1 VEYEEIIESL
11 CYEYR
16 GLYKSNYQEDLI
28 TTWYQWIGLIYRDH
42 PFVYKTLRALQLIN
56 NDPFFEDFDT
66 GYKVIEHAD
75 ITEAIHTAETGLKVI
90 AVYSVLEN
98 TTNRDNLEFL
108 NCVIQ
113 SLHLETDPVICQLP
127 EILLRRHQYFPQRE
141 HKCDTEEALR
151 EFHFVTKSLV
161 GYRRHW

>member
-28 TTWYQWIGLIYRDH
+28 TMWYQWIGLIYRDH

-113 SLHLETDPVICQLP
+113 SNCCFR
-127 EILLRRHQYFPQRE
+127 ILIRQGSCVNGRDLLFMKDTGISASRH
-141 HKCDTEEALR
+141 
-151 EFHFVTKSLV
+151 S
-161 GYRRHW
+161 